1 MNRIIIIYMFINWMT
16 DIHLY
21 EQTFHTLPPLSVY
34 PDTIESLKITSCR
47 ELYEIKEFPPHLI
60 SLTITDC
67 PIMHLPP
74 FPHTLRVL
82 ILKDCGIQILP
93 PLLHTSLWIL
103 CCKNTELNHIPDL
116 PRTVEI
122 LNVQDITM
130 KQLSKQLHKIHV
142 W

>member
-1 MNRIIIIYMFINWMT
+1 MT
-16 DIHLY
+16 DIHIF

-34 PDTIESLKITSCR
+34 PDMIESLKITSCH
-47 ELYEIKEFPPHLI
+47 ELYEIKEFPPRLI
-60 SLTITDC
+60 SLTIEDC

-74 FPHTLRVL
+74 FPCTLRVL
-82 ILKDCGIQILP
+82 ILKDCGIHILP

-122 LNVQDITM
+122 LNIQDITM
-130 KQLSKQLHKIHV
+130 KQLSKKLTTIKL
-142 W
+142 

>member
-1 MNRIIIIYMFINWMT
+1 MFINWMT
-16 DIHLY
+16 DIHLHD
-21 EQTFHTLPPLSVY
+21 QTFHTLPPLSVY
-34 PDTIESLKITSCR
+34 PDMIESLKITSCH

-60 SLTITDC
+60 SLTVEDC

>member
-34 PDTIESLKITSCR
+34 PDMIESLKITSCH
-47 ELYEIKEFPPHLI
+47 ELYEIKEFPPRLI
-60 SLTITDC
+60 SLTIEDC
-67 PIMHLPP
+67 PIMYLPP
-74 FPHTLRVL
+74 FPRTLRVL
-82 ILKDCGIQILP
+82 ILKDCGIQHLP

-103 CCKNTELNHIPDL
+103 CCKNTCLDSIPDL

-122 LNVQDITM
+122 LNVQDVSLNR
-130 KQLSKQLHKIHV
+130 LSKKLTTIKL
-142 W
+142 